1 MLPNYFEKLT
11 SEETNNFIENHLHH
25 CDECSETYKIMKEDL
40 KVTTLY
46 KEEEVKYMKKFNE
59 KIKKLKL
66 FKKILIII
74 VSILVILLGVILYRF
89 LILTKIQINNEKTN
103 EITNLYFYSVT
114 DQFISEYWKKDGIIK
129 QTVKSQE
136 GEGNLI
142 WWLNT
147 NSNECYAL
155 IPESKTYIE
164 SRGGISKIL
173 PGSIANI
180 QTSWE
185 RFLMAINPTIS
196 IDIKDYN
203 NENCYYLKFSMSSTV
218 EEIFDIKTG
227 LLLYEK
233 GQRNIG
239 KDNESFS
246 KYDYSLNTVTD
257 DDVAKPDLSEYTLD
271 TSV

>member
-46 KEEEVKYMKKFNE
+46 KEEEVEYMKKFNE

-66 FKKILIII
+66 FKKILIIL
-74 VSILVILLGVILYRF
+74 VSILVILLVVILYRF
-89 LILTKIQINNEKTN
+89 LSLTKIQKNNEKAN
-103 EITNLYFYSVT
+103 EIANIYFYSET
-114 DQFISEYWKKDGIIK
+114 DQSISEYWRKDGIIK
-129 QTVKSQE
+129 QIVKSNE

-164 SRGGISKIL
+164 SSGGISTIF
-173 PGSIANI
+173 PSSIASMK
-180 QTSWE
+180 TSWE

-196 IDIKDYN
+196 INVKEYN
-203 NENCYYLKFSMSSTV
+203 NENCYYLKFFMSSTV

-227 LLLYEK
+227 LLVYEK
-233 GQRNIG
+233 GQRSVG
-239 KDNESFS
+239 EGVESFS
-246 KYDYSLNTVTD
+246 RYDYSINSVTD
-257 DDVAKPDLSEYTLD
+257 EDVAKPDLSEYTLD